1 MADYPNFSETFPLF
15 RHEGDLK
22 GRMKPGALLRYAQ
35 QIATDQG
42 NRIGLTNEFYRENHL
57 AYLLARQSLEFT
69 RIPLVDE
76 VLTYTT
82 VPERSRRAC
91 NKRLTLVTDAQGREV
106 ACVDSRWILVD
117 IDTRRIVRR
126 PPASLDDFW
135 NESVERALSQR
146 IPKAQALQSAGLRR
160 ADYSL
165 CDLNGHLNNTCYVD
179 LACDL
184 LPQQPVLERG
194 VGRVAVVYHREVP
207 FGESLEL
214 LYGPAEEG
222 AYVCGMRGGL
232 PAFEAWCGFAEAAK
246 PMAENLP

>member
-1 MADYPNFSETFPLF
+1 MSAYPNFSETFPLF

-42 NRIGLTNEFYRENHL
+42 NRIGLDREFYRKNHL
-57 AYLLARQSLEFT
+57 AYLLAKQSLEFT

-76 VLTYTT
+76 NLTYTT

-91 NKRLTLVTDAQGREV
+91 NKRLTLVTDEQGREV

-117 IDTRRIVRR
+117 TDTRRIVRR
-126 PPASLDDFW
+126 PPASLDGFW
-135 NESVERALSQR
+135 NESVDRELSQR
-146 IPKAQALQSAGLRR
+146 IPKAEALQSAGLRR

-184 LPQQPVLERG
+184 LPQSQVAAQG
-194 VGRVAVVYHREVP
+194 VRRVAIVYHREVP
-207 FGESLEL
+207 FGEYLEL
-214 LYGPAEEG
+214 NYGQAEDG
-222 AYVCGMRGGL
+222 TYVCGIRNGL
-232 PAFEAWCGFAEAAK
+232 PAFEAWCGF
-246 PMAENLP
+246 